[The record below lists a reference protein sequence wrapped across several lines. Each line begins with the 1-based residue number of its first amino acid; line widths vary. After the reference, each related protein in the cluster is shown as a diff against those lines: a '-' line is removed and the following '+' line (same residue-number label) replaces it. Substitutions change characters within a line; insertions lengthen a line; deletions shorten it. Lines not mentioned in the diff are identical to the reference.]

1 MNGER
6 IMNKRQA
13 NTIALEGVELCD
25 GWKQVRDTFGYNT
38 QKQIAGAAY
47 GVTGAV
53 VKQKRMV
60 FKQDILKVLKLLL
73 IGICFIAV
81 CVIML
86 VYIADH
92 YHDVGVPT
100 TKLLKYKEFAIPV
113 LVAAI
118 VLFSAVTICYAIRL
132 TKNTPV
138 LTIGRDGI
146 VEHST
151 IVSVGLIPWSEIKS
165 ISVLR
170 VGIQT
175 FIMVDAKNFKKLIS
189 KLPKYK
195 QIFIK
200 TTMKLG
206 FPPIAINMNSV
217 REKPGEVLAIMTA
230 YWEAWKKSDGNQV
243 Q

>member
-1 MNGER
+1 
-6 IMNKRQA
+6 
-13 NTIALEGVELCD
+13 
-25 GWKQVRDTFGYNT
+25 
-38 QKQIAGAAY
+38 
-47 GVTGAV
+47 
-53 VKQKRMV
+53 MV

-92 YHDVGVPT
+92 YHDIGVPT

-206 FPPIAINMNSV
+206 FPPIAINMNSI
-217 REKPGEVLAIMTA
+217 RENPGEVLAAMNK
-230 YWEAWKKSDGNQV
+230 YWDEWKKNNEKEKNSTQKNYERNHYNPGK
-243 Q
+243 